1 MIRNGI
7 TPEVNAAST
16 ILIAVS
22 TALVTVYWY
31 VSRPKKA

>member
-1 MIRNGI
+1 
-7 TPEVNAAST
+7 VNAAST

-31 VSRPKKA
+31 VSRPKRT